1 MCFGSTNNASQQAEQ
16 QQQQQNVTANS
27 NISAINAA
35 FGGRQAQYTSY
46 LNALNSSYQTQLN
59 TQQAQASRGLK
70 FSLARN
76 GQTGSSVA
84 ADQGGELQKEEGQAQ
99 INAQEQAQGKLAG
112 LQSSDVAERQQ
123 LTSLAESGANIGNA
137 AQQTATAL
145 TANLNNAQSALG
157 PDTLGNA
164 FGGVTNTINNYNTA
178 AQQRLGLKAA
188 QAYANPF
195 SNSTSTNSGFG

>member
-1 MCFGSTNNASQQAEQ
+1 MCFGNTNKASDEATQQQEQ
-16 QQQQQNVTANS
+16 QNQTANS
-27 NISAINAA
+27 NIAAINSA
-35 FGGRQAQYTSY
+35 FAGRQGQYDSY
-46 LNALNSSYQTQLN
+46 LKAINSSYQTQLN

-70 FSLARN
+70 FSLAR
-76 GQTGSSVA
+76 GGLTGSSVA

-99 INAQEQAQGKLAG
+99 VNAQEQAQGKLAG
-112 LQSSDVAERQQ
+112 LESSDVAERQQ
-123 LTSLAESGANIGNA
+123 LTSLASSGVNIGNA

-164 FGGVTNTINNYNTA
+164 FGGITNTINSYNTA
-178 AQQRLGLKAA
+178 AQQRAGLKAS

-195 SNSTSTNSGFG
+195 SNSTSTSSGFQ